1 MCILAPDSINFDGHG
16 LCENVSALDVL
27 SQGDFNFQESAAN
40 QGSKYTEN
48 SCFDT
53 NRPTNCSV

>member
-40 QGSKYTEN
+40 QGSKYT
-48 SCFDT
+48 
-53 NRPTNCSV
+53 